1 MHLFWQ
7 RGYQGASLPELLA
20 ATGLSRSSFYDAFGT
35 KRALL
40 LASLSRYVQSGMCG
54 LAAPVFHPQASRAEI
69 EQFVHNMLD
78 HALVGEEP
86 AGCFVNNCATELA
99 TQDAEIAE
107 AIRLAHRG
115 LQRTLSRAVERGQAE
130 GSITR
135 RETPLAL
142 ARFLTAAV
150 SGINVAARSR
160 PGAAVLKDMCR
171 VTLGALDP

>member
-7 RGYQGASLPELLA
+7 RGYQAASLPDLLQ
-20 ATGLSRSSFYDAFGT
+20 ATGLSRSSFYEAFGT
-35 KRALL
+35 KRDLL

-54 LAAPVFHPQASRAEI
+54 LAAPIFEPEAGRAQI
-69 EQFVHNMLD
+69 EQFLQNMVD
-78 HALVGEEP
+78 HALKGDEP
-86 AGCFVNNCATELA
+86 IGCFVNNCATELA
-99 TQDAEIAE
+99 PQDPEIAE
-107 AIRLAHRG
+107 AIRLSHKGLHRV
-115 LQRTLSRAVERGQAE
+115 LSKAIERGQQA
-130 GSITR
+130 GDITR

-160 PGAAVLKDMCR
+160 PGKAVLNDMRR